1 MSSILLH
8 YKILIIPPL
17 LGALI
22 GWLTNYVAI
31 KLLFRPLKPV
41 RVLWFTFQG
50 LIPKRRKEIA
60 RSIASTIERE
70 VINPEDI
77 AGLLSGIDWE
87 TEVEGMINDLVEKRL
102 ASKRVNSIPVIGL
115 ASKEINRQLK
125 RRLTKDIIRHIE
137 KKKHELAARF
147 KDGIDLQALMVSRM
161 DNMDFA
167 RFEGLLTG
175 FISTELKHLEYLG
188 GLMGFLIGI
197 AQSIILLILS

>member
-1 MSSILLH
+1 MNAILLH
-8 YKILIIPPL
+8 YKILIIPPV

-41 RVLWFTFQG
+41 RILWFTFQG

-60 RSIASTIERE
+60 RSIAKTIERE

-77 AGLLSGIDWE
+77 TGLLSGLDWE

-102 ASKRVNSIPVIGL
+102 GSKKLRSIPVIGT
-115 ASKEINRQLK
+115 ASKEITHQLK
-125 RRLTKDIIRHIE
+125 RRLTKDIIRQIDR
-137 KKKHELAARF
+137 KKHELAARF
-147 KDGIDLQALMVSRM
+147 KDGIDLQALMVGRI
-161 DNMDFA
+161 DNMNFE

-175 FISTELKHLEYLG
+175 FISRELKHLEYLG
-188 GLMGFLIGI
+188 GLMGLLIGI
-197 AQSIILLILS
+197 AQSIILLFLS